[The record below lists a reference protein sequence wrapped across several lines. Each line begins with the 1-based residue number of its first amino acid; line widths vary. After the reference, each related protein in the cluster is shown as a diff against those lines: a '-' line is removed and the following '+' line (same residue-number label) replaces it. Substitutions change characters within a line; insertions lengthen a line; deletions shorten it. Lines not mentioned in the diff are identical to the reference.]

1 MAGWASCAKAPSSEW
16 QETPAYKQSVAAPR
30 KSCLRKSPSGCEDL
44 TMDAA
49 NRLRVSL
56 DDKYTAD
63 HGRIYLTGVQ
73 ALVRL
78 PMMQRRADRAAGLN
92 TAGFVSGYRGSP
104 LGTYD
109 RELWAAKRHLE
120 TDNIVFQPGLN
131 EDLAATSVWGTQ
143 QVGLSQG
150 ATCDGVFAI
159 WYAKSPGVDRSGD
172 ALKHANAA
180 GTAPLGGVL
189 AIAGDDHACK
199 SASLPSQSDYAFLDA
214 SIPVLH
220 PADVAE
226 VLRFAMIV
234 WSMSRATGLWIGMK
248 ALADTMDSSA
258 AVDLFGAAP
267 RIIRPGD
274 GPTDVSIRWPDS
286 PLEQERRLFEVRL
299 PAAITFGR
307 VNGLN
312 HVIAD
317 PGDSRRRLMIL
328 AVGKSRLDV
337 IQALAMLGIGLE
349 ALDELGIGFCAI
361 GMPWPLD
368 PSFIRD
374 HCAGAAEVL
383 VVELRLPLVEDQV
396 ARTSFTID
404 P

>member
-1 MAGWASCAKAPSSEW
+1 
-16 QETPAYKQSVAAPR
+16 
-30 KSCLRKSPSGCEDL
+30 
-44 TMDAA
+44 MDAA
-49 NRLRVSL
+49 SRSSISL

-78 PMMQRRADRAAGLN
+78 SMVQRRVDRAAGLN

-109 RELWAAKRHLE
+109 RELWAAKQHLDRE
-120 TDNIVFQPGLN
+120 NVVFQPGLN
-131 EDLAATSVWGTQ
+131 EDLAATSVWGSQ
-143 QVGLSQG
+143 QVGLSPG
-150 ATCDGVFAI
+150 ANCDGVFAI

-172 ALKHANAA
+172 VLKHANAA

-220 PADVAE
+220 PADIAE
-226 VLRFAMIV
+226 VLRFGMIG
-234 WSMSRATGLWIGMK
+234 WAMSRATGLWVGMK
-248 ALADTMDSSA
+248 ALADTMDSAA
-258 AVDLFGAAP
+258 AVDLSRVTP
-267 RIIRPGD
+267 RINRPAD

-286 PLEQERRLFEVRL
+286 PLEQERRLFDVRL
-299 PAAITFGR
+299 PAAIAFGR
-307 VNGLN
+307 ANGLN
-312 HVIAD
+312 RVVTD
-317 PGDSRRRLMIL
+317 PGIGRRRLMIL

-337 IQALAMLGIGLE
+337 IQALAMLGIDGG
-349 ALDELGIGFCAI
+349 AMDQFGIGFCAI

-368 PSFIRD
+368 PDFIRD
-374 HCAGAAEVL
+374 HCAGAGEVL
-383 VVELRLPLVEDQV
+383 VIEEKRPLVEDQV
-396 ARTSFTID
+396 AR
-404 P
+404 